1 MVYGDAELKN
11 RGLCLAKNIDPDAR
25 LEPGMEIVSS
35 GDGGLFPEGIPIGVV
50 ESVDNSNP
58 LEVTATIRPY
68 SQIGKLED
76 VFIMI
81 PYVEPEETTAPTV
94 AQGT

>member
-1 MVYGDAELKN
+1 MVT
-11 RGLCLAKNIDPDAR
+11 
-25 LEPGMEIVSS
+25 S

-50 ESVDNSNP
+50 VSVDNSNP
-58 LEVTATIRPY
+58 LQVTATIRPY

-81 PYVEPEETTAPTV
+81 PYVDPEENAAPS
-94 AQGT
+94 AQG

>member
-1 MVYGDAELKN
+1 MQ
-11 RGLCLAKNIDPDAR
+11 
-25 LEPGMEIVSS
+25 IVTS
-35 GDGGLFPEGIPIGVV
+35 GDGGLFPEGIPIGVI
-50 ESVDNSNP
+50 ETVDYSNP

-81 PYVEPEETTAPTV
+81 PYVEEEPEASQNAAP
-94 AQGT
+94 AGN

>member
-25 LEPGMEIVSS
+25 LEKGMEIVTS

-81 PYVEPEETTAPTV
+81 PYVEPEEKTAASAT
-94 AQGT
+94 QGT